1 MQNRSA
7 WFQDA
12 PLVIAHRGAS
22 LLAPENTMAAFN
34 LAVEVGAHAIELDVK
49 LSRDGEVV
57 IVHDSTLD
65 RTTDGT
71 GTVRSH
77 TVMELRALDA
87 GSYFGESF
95 KGERVPIL
103 ADVFDS
109 LDGKI
114 LINVELTNYA
124 TPFDRLPEKVISQ
137 IVHRGIESDV
147 LISSFNPVA
156 LIKSKR
162 IDPDIPIGLLARGST
177 RLLINRM
184 MRSRIMYDCYH
195 PAWEHISQGLIEQE
209 RRMGKRVHV
218 WTPNSPE
225 EMINLVK
232 AGVNGV
238 ITDDPSLARNVLE
251 GL

>member
-7 WFQDA
+7 WYRDA

-22 LLAPENTMAAFN
+22 LFAPENTMAAFN
-34 LAVEVGAHAIELDVK
+34 FAVEVGAHAIELDAK
-49 LSRDGEVV
+49 LSMDGEVV
-57 IVHDSTLD
+57 VMHDSTLD

-77 TVMELRALDA
+77 TVMELKALDA
-87 GSYFGESF
+87 GSRFGESF
-95 KGERVPIL
+95 TGETVPIL

-109 LDGKI
+109 LVGKI

-124 TPFDRLPEKVISQ
+124 TPFDRLPEKVISL
-137 IVHRGIESDV
+137 IVHRGIENDV

-156 LIKSKR
+156 LIRSKR
-162 IDPDIPIGLLARGST
+162 IAPDIPIGLLSRGT
-177 RLLINRM
+177 PRLLINRM
-184 MRSRIMYDCYH
+184 MRSWITYDSYH
-195 PAWEHISQGLIEQE
+195 PAWEHVSQDLIEQE
-209 RRMGKRVHV
+209 RRMGNRIHV
-218 WTPNSPE
+218 WTLNSPE

-238 ITDDPSLARNVLE
+238 ITDDPSLARKVLE
-251 GL
+251 GA